1 MLQIRKDTSSRQ
13 TDIAIDRHNDTKE
26 LVKNRQRLQK
36 FASYR
41 NDKEEKFKRPRRLR
55 LRKAASYNNEE
66 EERLNREAEL
76 AFLSQDREQL
86 LRLENLKA
94 EITAFKNRRLDVR
107 HRGLYRDEDEATKIK
122 IDSTGCFAIKDD
134 EYDNDNI
141 EAQEQQETKLD
152 LENNVGNGVN
162 KYRCDEIVVEEP
174 FTNDQVSSLCKML
187 DCEKEDIYNSDYCE
201 SALKL
206 ILQNIKTMHSI
217 ILAQTAALK
226 GRDEFHIGCEGGLSY
241 DIKNDYS
248 FAPIDELPV
257 QQEPQ
262 GENLK
267 LRFGKFSKRAGQR
280 VKSFRLRAAM
290 VDTYRKKLKR

>member
-1 MLQIRKDTSSRQ
+1 MHRIRKDSSRQ
-13 TDIAIDRHNDTKE
+13 TDIAIDEHNDTKE
-26 LVKNRQRLQK
+26 LDKNRQRLQK

-55 LRKAASYNNEE
+55 LRKVASYNNET

-76 AFLSQDREQL
+76 AFLAQDREQL

-107 HRGLYRDEDEATKIK
+107 HQGLYRDEDDATKIK
-122 IDSTGCFAIKDD
+122 IDSTGCFRIKDD
-134 EYDNDNI
+134 EYDNDNK
-141 EAQEQQETKLD
+141 EAQEQEETKLD
-152 LENNVGNGVN
+152 PENNVGNGVN
-162 KYRCDEIVVEEP
+162 KYRCDNIVVKEP
-174 FTNDQVSSLCKML
+174 FTDDQVSSLCKML
-187 DCEKEDIYNSDYCE
+187 DCEKENIYNSDYCE

-226 GRDEFHIGCEGGLSY
+226 GRDEFNIGCEGGLSY

-257 QQEPQ
+257 QQEPR
-262 GENLK
+262 GENFK
-267 LRFGKFSKRAGQR
+267 LRLGKFSKRAGQR
-280 VKSFRLRAAM
+280 VKNFRSRAAL